1 MCPKTI
7 PFFLS
12 LHHLKWT
19 LYAFR
24 LKPDF
29 IDGYINLA
37 AALVASGDLEGA
49 VQAYVSA
56 LQYNPVSTL
65 YMILA
70 DINSITENFSPF
82 FSISLQN
89 ANVANQSALKI
100 DRRGSNLFDSKA
112 GQLYFNKSLL
122 V

>member
-1 MCPKTI
+1 M
-7 PFFLS
+7 
-12 LHHLKWT
+12 
-19 LYAFR
+19 
-24 LKPDF
+24 
-29 IDGYINLA
+29 
-37 AALVASGDLEGA
+37 EGA

-70 DINSITENFSPF
+70 DINSTENFSPF

>member
-1 MCPKTI
+1 MLVLFNALLIFDTGEYL
-7 PFFLS
+7 FFLS

-37 AALVASGDLEGA
+37 AALVASGDMEGA

-70 DINSITENFSPF
+70 DINSISENFSPF
-82 FSISLQN
+82 FF
-89 ANVANQSALKI
+89 AKC
-100 DRRGSNLFDSKA
+100 
-112 GQLYFNKSLL
+112 
-122 V
+122 

>member
-1 MCPKTI
+1 MLI
-7 PFFLS
+7 
-12 LHHLKWT
+12 
-19 LYAFR
+19 AFR

-37 AALVASGDLEGA
+37 AALVASGDMEGA

-82 FSISLQN
+82 FSISLHKMLMSQTR
-89 ANVANQSALKI
+89 VGALKI
-100 DRRGSNLFDSKA
+100 DR
-112 GQLYFNKSLL
+112 Q
-122 V
+122 

>member
-1 MCPKTI
+1 M
-7 PFFLS
+7 
-12 LHHLKWT
+12 HLNEP
-19 LYAFR
+19 YHAFR

-37 AALVASGDLEGA
+37 AALVASGDMEGA

-70 DINSITENFSPF
+70 DINSMPR
-82 FSISLQN
+82 L
-89 ANVANQSALKI
+89 LKI
-100 DRRGSNLFDSKA
+100 
-112 GQLYFNKSLL
+112 L
-122 V
+122 VHVFAKY

>member
-1 MCPKTI
+1 M
-7 PFFLS
+7 
-12 LHHLKWT
+12 HLNEP
-19 LYAFR
+19 YHAFR

-37 AALVASGDLEGA
+37 AALVASGDMEGA

-70 DINSITENFSPF
+70 DIDATVTENFSPCLCKILM
-82 FSISLQN
+82 SQTR
-89 ANVANQSALKI
+89 VGALKI
-100 DRRGSNLFDSKA
+100 DRRGSNLF
-112 GQLYFNKSLL
+112 
-122 V
+122 